1 MLTFKEA
8 RRQGEILMFKL
19 PDDVTLPKYATKVK
33 GNVIREGE
41 QSGHK
46 HEVIGD
52 GQLVLFPDTGDMA
65 VKVGKK
71 GATVIHPEHKPVK
84 LNEGNH
90 AVKIQKEY
98 DPKKHSKDVKD

>member
-19 PDDVTLPKYATKVK
+19 PDNVVLPKYTKKIK

-46 HEVIGD
+46 HEVTGD

-65 VKVGKK
+65 VKVGKN

-84 LNEGNH
+84 LTPGTH

-98 DPKKHSKDVKD
+98 DPKKDSKDVKD

>member
-19 PDDVTLPKYATKVK
+19 PDGVVLPKNIIKAK
-33 GNVIREGE
+33 NNIIREGE

-46 HEVIGD
+46 HEVTGD
-52 GQLVLFPDTGDMA
+52 GQLVLFPAGDMA

-71 GATVIHPEHKPVK
+71 GAVVTHPEHKPVK
-84 LNEGNH
+84 LPEGTH

-98 DPKKHSKDVKD
+98 DPKKDSKDVKD